1 MILLSGCV
9 PPGGENSGSPGMSIG
24 AIMPFILIFV
34 LFYFLIIRPQTK
46 QNRERKEM
54 LKSIKRGDKVLT
66 NGGMYGRVINVNEDD
81 ITVEISKGI
90 NVQMVRSGISSV
102 EITEKDSGK
111 AKGGK

>member
-1 MILLSGCV
+1 MLAILLSGCT
-9 PPGGENSGSPGMSIG
+9 PPGGGGETGMSLT

-54 LKSIKRGDKVLT
+54 LNSVKRGDKVLT
-66 NGGMYGRVINVNEDD
+66 TGGIYGRVINVNDD
-81 ITVEISKGI
+81 EVTVEIAKGI
-90 NVQMVRSGISSV
+90 NVQMIRSGISSV
-102 EITEKDSGK
+102 ENPEKEVSK